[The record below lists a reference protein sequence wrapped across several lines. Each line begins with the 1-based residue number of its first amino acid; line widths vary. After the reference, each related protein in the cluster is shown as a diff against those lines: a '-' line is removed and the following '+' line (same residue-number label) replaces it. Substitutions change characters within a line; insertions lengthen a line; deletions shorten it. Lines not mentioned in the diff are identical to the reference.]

1 MNKHINISEY
11 SSKTEILI
19 AFTLNNLNFIQNL
32 LLSVSSDKC
41 FDYRVY
47 IADNCQL
54 AIGKLQLRVITL
66 HFQRHPHPQP
76 HRHRHPHRRL
86 KSLKRDKSTW
96 AITQYRIVGIIVYL
110 CICNIVSVYLQL
122 QLQLLL
128 CVCVSVSTIEA
139 CWHDSATKIKKSC
152 HNNNNNNCNT
162 KLQTNFGCNWLGE
175 GSGVSRAIGAVGRTW
190 DRLGRGSG
198 RSSALGPVENVE
210 KPVKSVP
217 SQ

>member
-1 MNKHINISEY
+1 MNKYTKISEY

-19 AFTLNNLNFIQNL
+19 AFTLNNLNFIQNS

-76 HRHRHPHRRL
+76 HRHPHRRL

-110 CICNIVSVYLQL
+110 CICNIVSVSVHLCICNCNCSCC
-122 QLQLLL
+122 
-128 CVCVSVSTIEA
+128 CVCV
-139 CWHDSATKIKKSC
+139 
-152 HNNNNNNCNT
+152 
-162 KLQTNFGCNWLGE
+162 
-175 GSGVSRAIGAVGRTW
+175 
-190 DRLGRGSG
+190 
-198 RSSALGPVENVE
+198 
-210 KPVKSVP
+210 
-217 SQ
+217 